1 MAARG
6 RRCRAS
12 GLRPQHSKD
21 ILQNPDTG
29 TEGVTIAV
37 DDQGQLPDQ
46 RFVLFDPYRAF
57 LTLRSARREMSR
69 RDARREK
76 RASSPP
82 RPWPPARC
90 IRASCRD
97 SGRHLDVLDP
107 ERHER
112 ASPWRFDRGHCGG
125 KFAVDSPLEGGVS
138 CELVSEN
145 AQIPLLAGKIQG
157 ISSIRASAAPR
168 RQPKRA

>member
-125 KFAVDSPLEGGVS
+125 KFAVDSPLEGTGF
-138 CELVSEN
+138 ELLV
-145 AQIPLLAGKIQG
+145 PPDRCGGMRYDLG
-157 ISSIRASAAPR
+157 
-168 RQPKRA
+168 RQF